1 MKGGSEM
8 IRTKQRELLLEAIRS
23 TETHPTADELFQ
35 LVRCALPAISLATV
49 YRNLNYMVEERLVRR
64 ITVPGMPD
72 RFDRCLEAHDHMVCD
87 RCGGIFD
94 FSLPF
99 DLGAEIER
107 SIGGP
112 VNCYTLVVRGCC
124 PACRDK

>member
-1 MKGGSEM
+1 MKLYAYRCRQCGR
-8 IRTKQRELLLEAIRS
+8 RTY
-23 TETHPTADELFQ
+23 
-35 LVRCALPAISLATV
+35 PA
-49 YRNLNYMVEERLVRR
+49 RL
-64 ITVPGMPD
+64 
-72 RFDRCLEAHDHMVCD
+72 VCD